1 MKITID
7 TENKTLTLLEE
18 IDLLDLVL
26 FVEGIANISDWKI
39 IPYVKEKMS
48 YIGVP
53 YKEPVITPSPFT
65 QPWTQPWYD
74 TPYKVTCSTTS
85 LNGLLNQS
93 SCCK

>member
-26 FVEGIANISDWKI
+26 FVEGIADISDWKV
-39 IPYVKEKMS
+39 IPYTKTVTRID
-48 YIGVP
+48 YVP
-53 YKEPVITPSPFT
+53 YA
-65 QPWTQPWYD
+65 QPYVQPYIQPYRYD
-74 TPYKVTCSTTS
+74 TGYPYKVTCTTGS